1 MSLAVTYNI
10 CLCAFKWSLCKARF
24 ALHPLGRES
33 LMPQCP
39 HQLVL
44 HVCCQVIS
52 WQPFHHLAFNI
63 ETVSPTSLGCSISN
77 VLKSCFKTLQ
87 LPLIF
92 RFVFDLM
99 LEANDVDVD
108 ADVEVV
114 VVEVEVSCWCW
125 SWCLRSQSQQATK
138 KTLWPMLVNVLPD
151 PRNFTP
157 L

>member
-1 MSLAVTYNI
+1 MWGSDCIV
-10 CLCAFKWSLCKARF
+10 
-24 ALHPLGRES
+24 GRLS
-33 LMPQCP
+33 NDLSVKLDSNSIRLDVNLWCP
-39 HQLVL
+39 HQLIL
-44 HVCCQVIS
+44 NVCCQVIS

-63 ETVSPTSLGCSISN
+63 ETVSPPSLGCSISN

-108 ADVEVV
+108 ADVEVI
-114 VVEVEVSCWCW
+114 VVEVEVWCWCW
-125 SWCLRSQSQQATK
+125 SGCICSQSQQATK
-138 KTLWPMLVNVLPD
+138 TTLWPMLVNVLPD